1 MSLKNEMLEMM
12 TRIGQEVKLMM
23 EKPELYLE
31 AVKADPA
38 TKYRMDIF
46 SALQELGLPNEVTA
60 QITLAVKLN
69 VNTYDSDISKA
80 FCSEML
86 LPILK
91 LNYANH
97 LQIPVHGALNKKDM
111 LISFAQNCEI
121 KYQL

>member
-1 MSLKNEMLEMM
+1 MLQMM
-12 TRIGQEVKLMM
+12 TNIGQQLKLMM
-23 EKPELYLE
+23 EKPELYLDT
-31 AVKADPA
+31 VKADPA

-46 SALQELGLPNEVTA
+46 TALQEMGLPNELTA
-60 QITLAVKLN
+60 KIALAVKLN

-97 LQIPVHGALNKKDM
+97 LQIPVHAYLSPQDM
-111 LISFAQNCEI
+111 LVSFAKNCEL
-121 KYQL
+121 KYQV